1 MKLLIDIG
9 NTTSSFGLWGGS
21 KLSMTTNIENKKF
34 LFTAKKYIKND
45 INKILFISVISKLE
59 NEKIKNQLK
68 KLFKC
73 KIKQIKSTSNLL
85 KIKNGYTQ
93 PAKLGDDRWAT
104 IVASFIFYKEPLIII
119 DCGTAV
125 SIDMVNKKGR
135 HMGGYILAGFDG
147 YKKSFK
153 SAYHLKDTKIKQSI
167 SLQKKTFPKQTSEGI
182 TKGYLIMIISTIES
196 LYNQII
202 KNEKVFPKILI
213 SGGYGEIIS
222 KNLSVKNKYERNLV
236 LKSLGIISDL
246 S

>member
-9 NTTSSFGLWGGS
+9 NTTSSFGLWDSS
-21 KLSMTTNIENKKF
+21 KLSMITNIDNKKF
-34 LFTAKKYIKND
+34 LTTAKKYIKND
-45 INKILFISVISKLE
+45 INEILFTSVIGRSE
-59 NEKIKNQLK
+59 NKKVNDQLK

-73 KIKQIKSTSNLL
+73 KIKKIKSESELL

-93 PAKLGDDRWAT
+93 PGKLGDDRWAT
-104 IVASFIFYKEPLIII
+104 IVASYIYYKKPLIII

-125 SIDMVNKKGR
+125 SIDMVNKKGA

-147 YKKSFK
+147 YKKSVK
-153 SAYHLKDTKIKQSI
+153 SAHHLRDTKIKESI

-182 TKGYLIMIISTIES
+182 TKGYLIMVISTIES

-222 KNLSVKNKYERNLV
+222 KNLSVKNKYEHNLV

>member
-9 NTTSSFGLWGGS
+9 NTTSSFGLWGSS

-45 INKILFISVISKLE
+45 INEILFTSVISRLE
-59 NEKIKNQLK
+59 NEKVKDQLK

-135 HMGGYILAGFDG
+135 HMGGYILAGFD
-147 YKKSFK
+147 
-153 SAYHLKDTKIKQSI
+153 
-167 SLQKKTFPKQTSEGI
+167 
-182 TKGYLIMIISTIES
+182 
-196 LYNQII
+196 
-202 KNEKVFPKILI
+202 
-213 SGGYGEIIS
+213 
-222 KNLSVKNKYERNLV
+222 
-236 LKSLGIISDL
+236 
-246 S
+246 

>member
-9 NTTSSFGLWGGS
+9 NTTSSFGLWGSS
-21 KLSMTTNIENKKF
+21 KLSMTTNIENKKL
-34 LFTAKKYIKND
+34 LFNAKKYIKND
-45 INKILFISVISKLE
+45 INEILFTSVISKLE
-59 NEKIKNQLK
+59 NEKIRDQLK

-73 KIKQIKSTSNLL
+73 KIKQIKSTPNLL
-85 KIKNGYTQ
+85 KIKNGYNQ

-104 IVASFIFYKEPLIII
+104 IVASFIFYKKPLIII

-125 SIDMVNKKGR
+125 SIDIVNKKGR

-153 SAYHLKDTKIKQSI
+153 SAYHLKDTKINQSI

-182 TKGYLIMIISTIES
+182 TKGYLIMIISAIES

-213 SGGYGEIIS
+213 SGGYGKIIS
-222 KNLSVKNKYERNLV
+222 KNLSVKNNYERNLV
-236 LKSLGIISDL
+236 LKSLGIIADL

>member
-9 NTTSSFGLWGGS
+9 NTTSSFGLWDSS
-21 KLSMTTNIENKKF
+21 KLSMITNIDNKKF
-34 LFTAKKYIKND
+34 LTTAKKYIKND
-45 INKILFISVISKLE
+45 INEILFTSVIGRSE
-59 NEKIKNQLK
+59 NKKANDQLK

-73 KIKQIKSTSNLL
+73 KIKKIKSESELL

-93 PAKLGDDRWAT
+93 PGKLGDDRWAT
-104 IVASFIFYKEPLIII
+104 IVASYIYYKKPLIII

-125 SIDMVNKKGR
+125 SIDMVNKKGA

-153 SAYHLKDTKIKQSI
+153 SAHHLRDTKIKESI

-182 TKGYLIMIISTIES
+182 TKGYLKMVISTIES

>member
-9 NTTSSFGLWGGS
+9 NTTSSFGLWDSS
-21 KLSMTTNIENKKF
+21 KLSMTTNIQNKKI
-34 LFTAKKYIKND
+34 LITAKKYTNKD
-45 INKILFISVISKLE
+45 INEILFTSVISRVE
-59 NEKIKNQLK
+59 NKKVNDQLK

-73 KIKQIKSTSNLL
+73 KIKQIKSTPDLL

-93 PAKLGDDRWAT
+93 PGKLGDDRWAT
-104 IVASFIFYKEPLIII
+104 IVASFIFYKKPLIII

-125 SIDMVNKKGR
+125 SIDMVNKIGR

-153 SAYHLKDTKIKQSI
+153 NAYHLKDTKIKQSI
-167 SLQKKTFPKQTSEGI
+167 SLQKKAFPKHTSEGI
-182 TKGYLIMIISTIES
+182 TKGYLIMVISTIES
-196 LYNQII
+196 LYNQMI

-222 KNLSVKNKYERNLV
+222 KNLSVKHKYEPNLV
-236 LKSLGIISDL
+236 LKSLGIISD
-246 S
+246 SS

>member
-9 NTTSSFGLWGGS
+9 NTTSSFGLWDSS
-21 KLSMTTNIENKKF
+21 KLSMANNIDNKKF
-34 LFTAKKYIKND
+34 LITAKKYIKNN
-45 INKILFISVISKLE
+45 INEILFTSVISRSE
-59 NEKIKNQLK
+59 NKKINNHLK

-73 KIKQIKSTSNLL
+73 KIKQIKSTPELL
-85 KIKNGYTQ
+85 KIKNAYTQ
-93 PAKLGDDRWAT
+93 PSKLGDDRWAT
-104 IVASFIFYKEPLIII
+104 IVASYIYYKKPLIII

-153 SAYHLKDTKIKQSI
+153 NAYHLKDTKLKQSI

-182 TKGYLIMIISTIES
+182 TKGYLVMVISTIES
-196 LYNQII
+196 LYNQIT
-202 KNEKVFPKILI
+202 KKEKMSPNILI

-222 KNLSVKNKYERNLV
+222 KNLSVKNKHERNLV

>member
-1 MKLLIDIG
+1 
-9 NTTSSFGLWGGS
+9 
-21 KLSMTTNIENKKF
+21 MTTNIENKKF

-45 INKILFISVISKLE
+45 INEILFTSVIGRSE
-59 NEKIKNQLK
+59 NKKANDQLK

-73 KIKQIKSTSNLL
+73 KIKQIKSEPELL

-182 TKGYLIMIISTIES
+182 TKGYLVMIISTI
-196 LYNQII
+196 
-202 KNEKVFPKILI
+202 
-213 SGGYGEIIS
+213 
-222 KNLSVKNKYERNLV
+222 
-236 LKSLGIISDL
+236 
-246 S
+246 

>member
-9 NTTSSFGLWGGS
+9 NTTSSFGLWDSS
-21 KLSMTTNIENKKF
+21 KLSMITNIDNKKF
-34 LFTAKKYIKND
+34 LTTAKKYIKND
-45 INKILFISVISKLE
+45 INEILFTSVIGRSE
-59 NEKIKNQLK
+59 NKKANDQLK

-73 KIKQIKSTSNLL
+73 KIKQIKSESELL

-93 PAKLGDDRWAT
+93 PGKLGDDRWAT
-104 IVASFIFYKEPLIII
+104 IVASYIYYKKPLIII

-125 SIDMVNKKGR
+125 SIDMVNKKGA

-153 SAYHLKDTKIKQSI
+153 SAHHLRDTKIKESI

-182 TKGYLIMIISTIES
+182 TKGYLKMVISTIES